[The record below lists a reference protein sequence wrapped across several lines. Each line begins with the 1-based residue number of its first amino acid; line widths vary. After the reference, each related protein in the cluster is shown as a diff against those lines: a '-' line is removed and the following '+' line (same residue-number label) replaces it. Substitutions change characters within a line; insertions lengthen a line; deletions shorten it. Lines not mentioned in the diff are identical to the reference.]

1 MLDQP
6 VAAAAADDARALATL
21 PKAHL
26 HLHLEAAM
34 RPATLHEL
42 ASEHGV
48 PVPQLDAFS
57 DFSEFLAVYQAATES
72 LRRPDDLRR
81 LFRELAED
89 AGADGAVWVEVHVY
103 PPLWSGRY
111 GANEAALDLAV
122 QCAQE
127 ATAATGV
134 GVGVVVAADRTS
146 APEDAERTARL
157 AASRAGDVVV
167 AFGLAND
174 ESGHPPDPFE
184 GAFRI
189 ARDAGLRSVPHAGEF
204 AGPESVRAA
213 LDLLGADRLGHGVRA
228 IEDPDLVRRLA
239 AEGVVCDVCPTS
251 NVALGLFPSIAE
263 HGVGALLDAGVRV
276 TLNTDDPLL
285 FGASLLH
292 EYRAVQTAFGLDDVA
307 MAAIARTSIEA
318 SGAGAD
324 RKRAA
329 LAAVDDW
336 SGTEPSPRASLR

>member
-1 MLDQP
+1 MTGG
-6 VAAAAADDARALATL
+6 LATL

-26 HLHLEAAM
+26 HLHVEAAM

-48 PVPQLDAFS
+48 AVPRLDAFS
-57 DFSEFLAVYQAATES
+57 DFSGFLAVYEAATAS
-72 LRRPDDLRR
+72 LRRPEDLRR

-103 PPLWSGRY
+103 PPLWAGRY
-111 GANEAALDLAV
+111 GADEAALDLAV
-122 QCAQE
+122 ECARE

-134 GVGVVVAADRTS
+134 GVGIVVAADRTGP
-146 APEDAERTARL
+146 PEDAERTAHL

-174 ESGHPPDPFE
+174 ERGNPPVPFE

-189 ARDAGLRSVPHAGEF
+189 ARDAGLLSVPHAGELG
-204 AGPESVRAA
+204 GPESVRAA
-213 LDLLGADRLGHGVRA
+213 VDLLGADRLGHGVRA

-239 AEGVVCDVCPTS
+239 GEGVVCDVCPTS
-251 NVALGLFPSIAE
+251 NVVLGLFPSIAE
-263 HGVGALLDAGVRV
+263 HGVGALLDAGVPV

-285 FGASLLH
+285 FGASLLD
-292 EYRAVQTAFGLDDVA
+292 EYRSVQVAFDLDDGV

-318 SGAGAD
+318 SGAGDD

-329 LAAVDDW
+329 LAAIEQW
-336 SGTEPSPRASLR
+336 PGTEPSPRASLG